1 MGGKNADGECCPSG
15 AVGPT
20 GMTYLFIG
28 RASGSYRAPRG
39 NRENVPEVTR
49 RFPRTYWRPG
59 TTRVDRPSG
68 SYW

>member
-39 NRENVPEVTR
+39 NR
-49 RFPRTYWRPG
+49 
-59 TTRVDRPSG
+59 
-68 SYW
+68 